1 MIGRNI
7 PHFGLTKESD
17 WTSTASAV
25 GLFFYRLSVSIDS
38 AFHYRK
44 TGELITDQ
52 GVNHIVCDELG
63 LNIDQ
68 FEELFAKGANI
79 VEHDEDLAEFY
90 EDFTRRCGQM
100 LSTLGFTVE
109 EIDQIADHVDEV
121 DNTVDL
127 LNELWNLPEADS

>member
-7 PHFGLTKESD
+7 PHFGLNKETD
-17 WTSTASAV
+17 WTTTASAV

-38 AFHYRK
+38 AFHYRH
-44 TGELITDQ
+44 TGELISDD

-63 LNIDQ
+63 LNIAE
-68 FEELFAKGANI
+68 FEELFAKGAEI
-79 VEHDEDLAEFY
+79 VESNEDLAEFY

-100 LSTLGFTVE
+100 LSALGFTEE
-109 EIDQIADHVDEV
+109 EIDMIADKVDET

-127 LNELWNLPEADS
+127 LNELWNLPEADA